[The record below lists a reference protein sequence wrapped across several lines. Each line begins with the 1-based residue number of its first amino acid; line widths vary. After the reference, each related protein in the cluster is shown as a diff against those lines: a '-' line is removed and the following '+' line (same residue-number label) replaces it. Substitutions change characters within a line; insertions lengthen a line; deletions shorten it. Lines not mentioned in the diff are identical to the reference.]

1 MRHRKL
7 LALMG
12 LALPVVANAWMF
24 PASVYPKPANKYTF
38 VTPADSAAFVSSLKN
53 GWSSWKSKFVQ
64 GDGTVADPSGF
75 TPNSG
80 KVSEG
85 IGYGML
91 LAVLNNDSTTFRK
104 IFEAGE
110 RSYWYSYAEPYGW
123 YGWMMN
129 GQTNVDNMWGAPD
142 ADEDVAL
149 ACIFASALI
158 RMKYWPEYS
167 FKVTHKQYDGSAG
180 VQCTVTVDQKAR
192 DLLVSISRYATSQGS
207 GFPASNYIQHNTSQY
222 AQKNAAGTKISL
234 QNLSYFAPAHYR
246 VFMSYMAYNGLTS
259 NTDWEQLITN
269 EYAVLKAQPGSSV
282 GMARD
287 WSLLDGSYVK
297 LDWMTSSLF
306 GHVGDMWYD
315 AIRVPYR
322 VGLAAYW
329 YKDAGAVDYAQKVW
343 GGGVVSASSPRMYT
357 NLGSSPTASLPGLE
371 ITPRAMWAVS
381 AYGGRAAGNAAATT
395 AAATFHNSLKSTG
408 YGNTNQYFDESL
420 GLLGGLVAG
429 GSFPNIWDD
438 LKASFPDTSAVLSSF
453 TANKKSCIYYKDSV
467 TFSIKFNKMANCT
480 LTVQGLT
487 SKAKYTSVF
496 KTTASGTYTAYWK
509 SGLKGGL
516 TMFNSDPGEYVK
528 ATLRWSGT
536 VPAAAPNSIDSIK
549 MCASATTCPSPQGVG
564 IENSIA
570 PKASLQRLADGSM
583 VIRQPWFAQGGSV
596 RVRLRN
602 AAGVSLYQSNA
613 VTESGAVRVPSL
625 SLAPGWYAVETE
637 TNGQHATQSFTL
649 SR

>member
-1 MRHRKL
+1 
-7 LALMG
+7 MG

-38 VTPADSAAFVSSLKN
+38 VNTADSAAYVSALKN
-53 GWSSWKSKFVQ
+53 GWASWKSKFVQ
-64 GDGTVADPSGF
+64 SDGSVSDPSGF

-129 GQTNVDNMWGAPD
+129 SQTNVDNMWGAPD

-158 RMKYWPEYS
+158 RMKHWPDY
-167 FKVTHKQYDGSAG
+167 KYIGTHKQYDASAA
-180 VQCTVTVDQKAR
+180 VQCTVSVDQKAR

-222 AQKNAAGTKISL
+222 AQLNGSGAKITL
-234 QNLSYFAPAHYR
+234 QNLSYFAPATYR
-246 VFMSYMAYNGLTS
+246 VFMHYLADNGLVS
-259 NTDWEQLITN
+259 NTDWEQLMAN
-269 EYAVLKAQPGSSV
+269 EYAVLRAQPSSAK

-287 WSLLDGSYVK
+287 WSLIDGGYVK
-297 LDWMTSSLF
+297 MAWMTSSLF

-329 YKDAGAVDYAQKVW
+329 FQDTGAVRYCKSVW
-343 GGGVVSASSPRMYT
+343 DGGLVSASAPRMYT
-357 NLGSSPTASLPGLE
+357 IYSSGGTPTANLPGLE
-371 ITPRAMWAVS
+371 ITPRSMWTVS
-381 AYGGRAAGNAAATT
+381 AYGGRAAGHAASTT
-395 AAATFHNSLKSTG
+395 AASTFHTSMKSG

-438 LKASFPDTSAVLSSF
+438 LKPSFPDTSAVLSSF
-453 TANKKSCIYYKDSV
+453 TANKKNCFYNKDSI
-467 TFSIKFNKMANCT
+467 TFTIKFNKMANCT

-487 SKAKYTSVF
+487 SKAKYTSIF
-496 KTTASGTYTAYWK
+496 TTSAAGAYTAYWK
-509 SGLKGGL
+509 AGAKSGLTL
-516 TMFNSDPGEYVK
+516 FNSDPGEYVK

-536 VPAAAPNSIDSIK
+536 VPAAAANVVDSIK
-549 MCASATTCPSPQGVG
+549 MCPTAGCPVG
-564 IENSIA
+564 IENA
-570 PKASLQRLADGSM
+570 VTTKASLQRLADGSM
-583 VIRQPWFAQGGSV
+583 VIRQPWFAQEGAV

-602 AAGVSLYQSNA
+602 AAGVSLYQSNVA
-613 VTESGAVRVPSL
+613 TEAGSVRVPSL

-637 TNGQHATQSFTL
+637 SNGQHATQSFTL